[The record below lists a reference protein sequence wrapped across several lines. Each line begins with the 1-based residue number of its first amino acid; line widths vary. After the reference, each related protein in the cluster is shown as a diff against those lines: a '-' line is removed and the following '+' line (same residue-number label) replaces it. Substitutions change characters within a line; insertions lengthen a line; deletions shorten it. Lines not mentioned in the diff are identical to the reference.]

1 MDVPYANNINY
12 WSSIFVSQNEQAYY
26 AEVGCGVAAL
36 TVLLKRINL
45 TPLSTQEELCNE
57 LRITVPPLAKGYSK
71 DEPEIGLYP
80 EDLFRYTI
88 RKVLNF
94 WMYFFEVEWAVPLQ
108 KAPIMVLMAG
118 NEEEFGLNSH
128 WIILVN
134 VINRFFVYLDPW
146 YKSDQNYIRHIS
158 IVDFRRYYTGIAL

>member
-1 MDVPYANNINY
+1 
-12 WSSIFVSQNEQAYY
+12 
-26 AEVGCGVAAL
+26 
-36 TVLLKRINL
+36 
-45 TPLSTQEELCNE
+45 
-57 LRITVPPLAKGYSK
+57 
-71 DEPEIGLYP
+71 
-80 EDLFRYTI
+80 
-88 RKVLNF
+88 
-94 WMYFFEVEWAVPLQ
+94 MYFFEVEWAVPLQ